1 MIQVLD
7 NEDISEDKKHQY
19 ISYLKTIVSSI
30 RDITDRKLWTPLLE
44 NKLVLY
50 SEENIVDYLGN
61 DTSINSVL
69 CTFINNDD
77 STLNF
82 SSLQDKKGDQKYRQV
97 FEAILTCNELS
108 NKKYKELL
116 RSFSLEYDKFNF
128 TEIPNEKIDI
138 LVDLSIISM
147 TTENLLFMRSNY
159 IDNTLNFINKNV
171 I

>member
-1 MIQVLD
+1 M
-7 NEDISEDKKHQY
+7 
-19 ISYLKTIVSSI
+19 
-30 RDITDRKLWTPLLE
+30 
-44 NKLVLY
+44 
-50 SEENIVDYLGN
+50 
-61 DTSINSVL
+61 
-69 CTFINNDD
+69 
-77 STLNF
+77 
-82 SSLQDKKGDQKYRQV
+82 
-97 FEAILTCNELS
+97 TCNELS